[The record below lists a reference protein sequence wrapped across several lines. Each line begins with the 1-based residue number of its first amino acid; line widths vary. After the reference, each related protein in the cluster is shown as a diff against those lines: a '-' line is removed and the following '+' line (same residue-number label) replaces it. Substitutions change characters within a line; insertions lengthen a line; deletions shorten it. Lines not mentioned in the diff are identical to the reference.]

1 MPVQM
6 RMQLFLLQA
15 EAVAN
20 SMTISAAAQEAGV
33 GVETIRYYERRG
45 LIRQPPSKGGYRQ
58 YPESTI
64 RQLRFIRESQ
74 RLGFSLTEIEEL
86 LALAGAEDTTC
97 GDVCSATEHK
107 LAEVRGRIAT
117 LQRLEHELEAMLCAK
132 DCAAPKR
139 DCKLLEALS
148 PPKERADCSHGCH

>member
-1 MPVQM
+1 
-6 RMQLFLLQA
+6 
-15 EAVAN
+15 
-20 SMTISAAAQEAGV
+20 MTISAAAQLAGV

-45 LIRQPPSKGGYRQ
+45 LIRQPSAKGSYRH

-64 RQLRFIRESQ
+64 RQIRFIRECQ

-86 LALAGAEDTTC
+86 LALAAAEDTTC

-107 LAEVRGRIAT
+107 LAEVRDRIAT
-117 LQRLEHELEAMLCAK
+117 LQRLERELEAMLCAK

-148 PPKERADCSHGCH
+148 PPQEHAGCSQGCH

>member
-1 MPVQM
+1 
-6 RMQLFLLQA
+6 
-15 EAVAN
+15 
-20 SMTISAAAQEAGV
+20 MTISAAAQEAGV

-58 YPESTI
+58 YPETTI
-64 RQLRFIRESQ
+64 RQIRFIRESQ

-86 LALAGAEDTTC
+86 LALAASEDTTC
-97 GDVCSATEHK
+97 GDVCAATEHK

-117 LQRLEHELEAMLCAK
+117 LQRLERELEAMLCAK
-132 DCAAPKR
+132 DCTAPKR

-148 PPKERADCSHGCH
+148 PSPAPPDSEHCCR